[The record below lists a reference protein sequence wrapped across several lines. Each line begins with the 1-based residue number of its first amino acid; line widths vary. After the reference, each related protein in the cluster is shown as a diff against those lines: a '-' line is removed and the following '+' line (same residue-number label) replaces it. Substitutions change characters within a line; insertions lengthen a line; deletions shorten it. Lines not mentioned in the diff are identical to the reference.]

1 MKKFILCLLL
11 LNPVA
16 VRANQVTPAFTTGSS
31 NSTTNTT
38 QNVTRTHQIQV
49 YGSTVKSWEG
59 TNVTPSTTIT
69 PTDATYTVTDAA
81 LPWSLNIT
89 TRDAGLVEQH
99 DISETIT
106 TTSTI
111 TSLSVF
117 SQ

>member
-1 MKKFILCLLL
+1 MKKLLL
-11 LNPVA
+11 LLVLLTPVA
-16 VRANQVTPAFTTGSS
+16 ANANQDTPAFTTGSS

-49 YGSTVKSWEG
+49 YGSTVKTWEG

-69 PTDATYTVTDAA
+69 PTDATYTVNDAT

>member
-1 MKKFILCLLL
+1 MRKYLTLLL
-11 LNPVA
+11 LLTPVA
-16 VRANQVTPAFTTGSS
+16 VNANQVTPAFTTGSS

-49 YGSTVKSWEG
+49 YGSTVKTWEG
-59 TNVTPSTTIT
+59 TNVPPSTTIT
-69 PTDATYTVTDAA
+69 PTDATYTVNDAT

>member
-16 VRANQVTPAFTTGSS
+16 VRANQITPAFTTGSS

-38 QNVTRTHQIQV
+38 QTVTRTHQIQV
-49 YGSTVKSWEG
+49 YGSNVKTWEG

-69 PTDATYTVTDAA
+69 PTDATYTVTDAT

-99 DISETIT
+99 DINETIN

>member
-1 MKKFILCLLL
+1 MKKLLL
-11 LNPVA
+11 LILLLTPVA
-16 VRANQVTPAFTTGSS
+16 ASANQVTPAFTTGSS

-38 QNVTRTHQIQV
+38 QNVTRTHQIQI
-49 YGSTVKSWEG
+49 YGSNVNTYEG

-69 PTDATYTVTDAA
+69 ATDATYTVTDTA
-81 LPWSLNIT
+81 LPWSLNLT
-89 TRDAGLVEQH
+89 NRDAGLVEQH

>member
-1 MKKFILCLLL
+1 MKKLLL
-11 LNPVA
+11 LILLLTPVA
-16 VRANQVTPAFTTGSS
+16 ASANQVTPAFTTGSS

-38 QNVTRTHQIQV
+38 QTVTRTQQIQI
-49 YGSTVKSWEG
+49 YGANVKTWEG

-69 PTDATYTVTDAA
+69 ATDATYSVNDAT

-99 DISETIT
+99 DINETIN